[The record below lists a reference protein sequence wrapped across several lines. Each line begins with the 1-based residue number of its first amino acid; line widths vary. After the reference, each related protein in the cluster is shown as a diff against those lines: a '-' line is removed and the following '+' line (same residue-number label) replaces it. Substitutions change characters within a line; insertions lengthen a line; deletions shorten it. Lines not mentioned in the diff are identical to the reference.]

1 MRASDGMEHGLIID
15 VALCIVAAWVLG
27 VVAQTLRQP
36 LLLAYLVAGFAI
48 GPNGFRWVTDLH
60 TIETIAS
67 IGLILL
73 LFMIGLEIDLKKMTS
88 AGRLIT
94 FTAAAQIFGCL
105 ILGCVF
111 FRFTGLAGSRLEA
124 LYLGVAAALSSTVI
138 IVKLLYDKHE
148 LETLAG
154 RITLGILVLQDLF
167 AILFLAVQPNLK
179 NPELSAL
186 SMALGKVGV
195 LVATGLLI
203 SRFVLPPVFRSVA
216 RVPELV
222 LVGALAWC
230 FAVAGF
236 ANLLGL
242 SREMG
247 ALVAG
252 VSISTY
258 PYALDVGAKVTSIRD
273 FFVTLF
279 FVGLGMT
286 IPLPT
291 WTIVGYTLLFSA
303 FLVGSRLLTVFA
315 TLHWMRQGH
324 RVSLLPAINLCQL
337 SELSLVLLALGKAS
351 GDVSETSMSVAA
363 FAFAFLAVDSTY
375 AIMGSE
381 YLLRKA
387 APWLARVGLGD
398 LGEGA
403 TSSHGS
409 APARLC
415 LLGFSHTASSLLEAL
430 GRERPELLPELLVI
444 DYNPEVHRRLKARG
458 IRAVYG
464 DVSQKD
470 VLAHAGVG
478 QASVIICSL
487 PNSLLK
493 GSDNLR
499 LLRSIRELNANAVVI
514 AHAETL
520 SQSEALYTAGAG
532 YVLTPRLLETSR
544 LLETLNAIEKGL
556 LTEERSRHQA
566 ALQGRSEVVG

>member
-1 MRASDGMEHGLIID
+1 
-15 VALCIVAAWVLG
+15 
-27 VVAQTLRQP
+27 
-36 LLLAYLVAGFAI
+36 
-48 GPNGFRWVTDLH
+48 
-60 TIETIAS
+60 
-67 IGLILL
+67 
-73 LFMIGLEIDLKKMTS
+73 
-88 AGRLIT
+88 
-94 FTAAAQIFGCL
+94 
-105 ILGCVF
+105 
-111 FRFTGLAGSRLEA
+111 
-124 LYLGVAAALSSTVI
+124 
-138 IVKLLYDKHE
+138 
-148 LETLAG
+148 
-154 RITLGILVLQDLF
+154 
-167 AILFLAVQPNLK
+167 
-179 NPELSAL
+179 
-186 SMALGKVGV
+186 
-195 LVATGLLI
+195 
-203 SRFVLPPVFRSVA
+203 
-216 RVPELV
+216 VPELV

-291 WTIVGYTLLFSA
+291 WTIVFYTLLFSA
-303 FLVGSRLLTVFA
+303 FLVGSRLLTVFPP
-315 TLHWMRQGH
+315 LHWMRQGH

-387 APWLARVGLGD
+387 GPWLASVGLRD
-398 LGEGA
+398 LGEAG
-403 TSSHGS
+403 SSSPGL
-409 APARLC
+409 APARIC
-415 LLGFSHTASSLLEAL
+415 LLGFSRTASSLLETL

-444 DYNPEVHRRLKARG
+444 DFNPEVHRRLKARG
-458 IRAVYG
+458 VRAIYG
-464 DVSQKD
+464 DISQKN
-470 VLAHAGVG
+470 VLAHAGVD
-478 QASVIICSL
+478 QASVIICTL

-493 GSDNLR
+493 GCDNLR
-499 LLRSIRELNANAVVI
+499 LIRCIRELNENVVVI

-520 SQSEALYTAGAG
+520 SQAEALYAAGAG
-532 YVLTPRLLETSR
+532 YVLTPRLLESAH
-544 LLETLNAIEKGL
+544 LLEALNAIEKGL
-556 LTEERSRHQA
+556 LTEEQSRHQA
-566 ALQGRSEVVG
+566 ALQGRREVVE